1 MEQILSIEEPQTD
14 FAVLCVTTDKKNSK
28 ISGRFYDLCATII
41 IVLSFLLH
49 LYLISIPWPQTSSD
63 EGTMGLMARDILYH
77 NKFVVMYYGQDYM
90 GSLQAWLGAL
100 FFNLFGPTVFALR
113 LGVVLELVFFLV
125 AMYLLSCLLYSRLV
139 GVISLLILS
148 LGPSQVLFYH
158 VFAGGGPNEVLLFG
172 TLLSLLAAHLALTT
186 HRQRHRRYAGFALWG
201 LLAGLALWSDP
212 LVLPF
217 VLMPGS
223 LILVCCWHE
232 YKSLVPFLITLCFLI
247 GFSPYIIFFATIPRE
262 HVKNRIIPFSSQLQ
276 LVTTHEKIPT
286 VPLPSLPPVSKQRQQ
301 PTHSTTQASATQYY
315 SGDYGQIV
323 PPPTL
328 MRQLLGLIVVALPI
342 RSGVMVL
349 CPISPL
355 EAWPLS
361 WKSSTY
367 VLQCSAIHAA
377 WGLANI
383 LLWGIAVWLAIH
395 WLFVYRR
402 QAHQHTFV
410 DGSMRHQATI
420 HAARLMILAAAG
432 LGLQLYGASTAPA
445 LVPWTS
451 SRYLIALHIATP
463 GLIIALWDIM
473 NILKRHQLFLRGLAL
488 VVRYATLAIVLGVLI
503 QGTLATLSGLGGTQ
517 RHNVQEAR
525 FITQLENQGIHRF
538 YTDYW
543 TCDRL
548 AFESQERLTCAVLN
562 GKLQP
567 DLDRDWPYRAQVYSD
582 PHAAFVFP
590 KNSEQLKTFIQ
601 RIAGHEHAFESSE
614 IEGYMVY
621 RPVS

>member
-1 MEQILSIEEPQTD
+1 
-14 FAVLCVTTDKKNSK
+14 
-28 ISGRFYDLCATII
+28 
-41 IVLSFLLH
+41 
-49 LYLISIPWPQTSSD
+49 
-63 EGTMGLMARDILYH
+63 MGLMARDILYH

-90 GSLQAWLGAL
+90 GSLQAWLGAI
-100 FFNLFGPTVFALR
+100 FFNMFGPTVFALR

-125 AMYLLSCLLYSRLV
+125 AMYLLSCLLYSRPV

-148 LGPSQVLFYH
+148 LGSSQMLFYH

-186 HRQRHRRYAGFALWG
+186 RIPLKNTRQRHCRYAGFALWG

-232 YKSLVPFLITLCFLI
+232 YKSLAPLLITLCFLI

-276 LVTTHEKIPT
+276 LVTTHEKIST
-286 VPLPSLPPVSKQRQQ
+286 VPLPPLPPVSKQSQRLI
-301 PTHSTTQASATQYY
+301 HSTAQASATQYY
-315 SGDYGQIV
+315 YGDNNQIV
-323 PPPTL
+323 LPPTL
-328 MRQLLGLIVVALPI
+328 MRQLLGLMVVALPLH
-342 RSGVMVL
+342 SGAMVL
-349 CPISPL
+349 CPISSH
-355 EAWPLS
+355 EVWPLS
-361 WKSSTY
+361 WKSSAY
-367 VLQCSAIHAA
+367 ALQCSAFHAA

-395 WLFVYRR
+395 WLLVYRR
-402 QAHQHTFV
+402 QVHQHTFV
-410 DGSMRHQATI
+410 DGSMRDQATI

-432 LGLQLYGASTAPA
+432 LGLLVYGASITPA

-463 GLIIALWDIM
+463 GLIIALWDLM
-473 NILKRHQLFLRGLAL
+473 NTLKRHQLFLRGLAL

-503 QGTLATLSGLGGTQ
+503 QGTFATLSGLDGTQ
-517 RHNVQEAR
+517 RHNMQEAR
-525 FITQLENQGIHRF
+525 LITQLENQGIHRF

-548 AFESQERLTCAVLN
+548 AFESQERLICAVLN

-582 PHAAFVFP
+582 PHAAFVFL